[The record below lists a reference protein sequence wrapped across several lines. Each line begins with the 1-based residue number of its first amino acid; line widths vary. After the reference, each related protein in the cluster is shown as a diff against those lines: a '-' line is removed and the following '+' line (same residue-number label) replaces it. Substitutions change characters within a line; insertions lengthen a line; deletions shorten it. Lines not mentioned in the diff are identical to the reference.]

1 MISPNPVLI
10 YNVRMKR
17 GFTLVE
23 IMVTLVIVALSVGS
37 FLPLFTTSRRNL
49 LVERRYLK
57 AMFLAQEVMEKLK
70 YHQALDPKFNYA
82 TLYTDPDLLDYT
94 CRIYEQQIE
103 KERSKITV
111 TVSFQEGG
119 RDHSL
124 GLDAMFSSRETLKT
138 FYESGKGNP
147 FDVFDF

>member
-1 MISPNPVLI
+1 
-10 YNVRMKR
+10 MK

-23 IMVTLVIVALSVGS
+23 IMVTLVIIALSVGS

-70 YHQALDPKFNYA
+70 YHQALDPKFNYL
-82 TLYTDPDLLDYT
+82 TMYSDPDLIDFY
-94 CRIYEQQIE
+94 CRIDEQPIE
-103 KERSKITV
+103 KDRSRIIV
-111 TVSFQEGG
+111 SVSFREGG

-124 GLDAMFSSRETLKT
+124 ALEAMFSSRETLKT
-138 FYESGKGNP
+138 FYENGKRTI
-147 FDVFDF
+147 FDAIDF